1 MGQSEAVLPF
11 LPSSALLY
19 HGQTAPASLL
29 STPSGSLIYPVL
41 TASIRELHV
50 HTSEQ
55 FSEVGGP
62 FPHFPD
68 VETEAQRGAVTCLKT
83 HSG

>member
-11 LPSSALLY
+11 LPSSALY
-19 HGQTAPASLL
+19 HWQTAPASLL

-41 TASIRELHV
+41 TASIRELHI

-55 FSEVGGP
+55 FSEVGGS